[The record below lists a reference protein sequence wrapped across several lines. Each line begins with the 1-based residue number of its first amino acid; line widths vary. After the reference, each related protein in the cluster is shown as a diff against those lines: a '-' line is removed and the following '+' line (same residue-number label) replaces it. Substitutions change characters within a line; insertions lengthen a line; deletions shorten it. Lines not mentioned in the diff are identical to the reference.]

1 MTFETFLRIMRVVL
15 FAMGRTLWWLVRHPR
30 TFVVLLIA
38 YWLTFTIG
46 PVPVVIFAALIGAIL
61 WAWSVKHHESFERLV
76 GRPFRTHWRRVTRYE
91 LGWNTRMRLVGLTRH
106 IDRRFAVPRLGR
118 VVAAEGIDHVMIS
131 LPPGLTPADVDE
143 AADILAHA
151 YRARHCRVR
160 MRGPAAVQLDF
171 VFTDRLA
178 EIVEPAPLLA
188 HPDLEYLEIGVTE
201 DGWPWCVKLL
211 GSHILVA
218 GVTGS
223 GKGSVVWSIIRR
235 IAPAIRD
242 RTVDVWAIDPKG
254 GMELAPGRSLFA
266 RFAADEFEQMAELL
280 EDAVTLMRARAV
292 RLAGNVRVHRPA
304 REEPLVVI
312 LIDEVANLT
321 AYLPDRKL
329 RERITQSLAVLLT
342 QGRAVGVSVV
352 AALQDPRKE
361 VLGLRNLFPTKIALR
376 LDERTQVDM
385 VLGDAARELGADA
398 DRISESTPGVG
409 YVRSDGIR
417 EPVRVRASW
426 ISDNEI
432 TRIAAM
438 YARDDE
444 EWTDLPRAA

>member
-1 MTFETFLRIMRVVL
+1 VSFETFFRIMPAVL
-15 FAMGRTLWWLVRHPR
+15 DAMVRALWLGVRHPR
-30 TFVVLLIA
+30 TFAVFLVA
-38 YWLTFTIG
+38 YWLTVTIG
-46 PVPVVIFAALIGAIL
+46 PVPVAMIGALIGAIL
-61 WAWSVKHHESFERLV
+61 WAWSVKHHDSFERLV
-76 GRPFRTHWRRVTRYE
+76 ARPWRTHWRRVTRYE
-91 LGWNTRMRLVGLTRH
+91 FGWNTRMRLMGLVRH
-106 IDRRFAVPRLGR
+106 VDRRYAVPRLR
-118 VVAAEGIDHVMIS
+118 RLVAAEGVDHLMVL
-131 LPPGLTPADVDE
+131 LPAGLTPTDVDE
-143 AADILAHA
+143 SADQLAHA
-151 YRARHCRVR
+151 YGARHCRVR
-160 MRGPAAVQLDF
+160 VRGPSVVQLDF

-178 EIVEPAPLLA
+178 EIIEPATILG
-188 HPDLEYLEIGVTE
+188 HPDLEFLEIGMTE

-223 GKGSVVWSIIRR
+223 GKGSVVWSIVRR

-254 GMELAPGRSLFA
+254 GMELAPGRALFA
-266 RFAADEFEQMAELL
+266 RFAADEFEHMAELL
-280 EDAVTLMRARAV
+280 EDAVALMRARAL
-292 RLAGNVRVHRPA
+292 RLAGHVRVHRPTPD
-304 REEPLVVI
+304 EPLVVI

-329 RERITQSLAVLLT
+329 RERITQALAVLLT

-361 VLGLRNLFPTKIALR
+361 VLSLRNLFPTKIALR
-376 LDERTQVDM
+376 LDERAQVDM

-398 DRISESTPGVG
+398 DRISEGTPGLG
-409 YVRSDGIR
+409 YVRTDGVR

-426 ISDNEI
+426 ISDAEI
-432 TRIAAM
+432 KRIAAM

-444 EWTDLPRAA
+444 EWTGTSRAA